1 MSVIDTLITD
11 RTQAHVDRLQQLM
24 KIGWQNMTDDEK
36 AEYIS
41 GGADQLLDAN
51 NQPLFDSQNEP
62 IYSADP
68 GGVQKGA
75 YNYTDL
81 NRVEEAV
88 DYVADEL
95 VQADTDIRQYA
106 VDMDVAW
113 DDAFAVPY
121 DPADYSL
128 TVKTDWADTDIP
140 SATQMARY
148 ISNLKLIQAAIPDAS
163 AAWIPDSMNMINWE
177 NANDIE
183 KLLKDVDIA
192 VALLVEVKKG
202 LIRSAL
208 AVNYSGEIYSGEGEA

>member
-11 RTQAHVDRLQQLM
+11 RTQAHVDRLKQLM

-62 IYSADP
+62 IYSADL

-106 VDMDVAW
+106 SDRGVAW
-113 DDAFAVPY
+113 DSSFELPY
-121 DPADYSL
+121 DPGDYSL
-128 TVKTDWADTDIP
+128 TVKTDWAEGDIP
-140 SATQMARY
+140 SATQMTRY
-148 ISNLKLIQAAIPDAS
+148 FSNLQLIQAALNVPE
-163 AAWIPDSMNMINWE
+163 PLPTSMNELNYE
-177 NANDIE
+177 GANQIE
-183 KLLKDVDIA
+183 RLLIA
-192 VALLVEVKKG
+192 VDKALAEEVKKIEG
-202 LIRSAL
+202 YIRSAM
-208 AVNYSGEIYSGEGEA
+208 AVFYSGEIYSGEGDYT

>member
-1 MSVIDTLITD
+1 MSVLDTLITD
-11 RTQAHVDRLQQLM
+11 RTQADVDRAKSLCL
-24 KIGWQNMTDDEK
+24 KGANMTPEEL
-36 AEYIS
+36 AEF
-41 GGADQLLDAN
+41 LLA
-51 NQPLFDSQNEP
+51 L
-62 IYSADP
+62 
-68 GGVQKGA
+68 KGM

-81 NRVEEAV
+81 NRVETAV

-106 VDMDVAW
+106 SDLGVAW
-113 DDAFAVPY
+113 DDIFAVPY

-128 TVKTDWADTDIP
+128 TVKTDWAVTNIP

-148 ISNLKLIQAAIPDAS
+148 ISNLKLIQAAIPDS
-163 AAWIPDSMNMINWE
+163 SNAWIPDSMNMINWE

-183 KLLKDVDIA
+183 KLLIDVHTA

-208 AVNYSGEIYSGEGEA
+208 AVWYSGEIYSGEGEA